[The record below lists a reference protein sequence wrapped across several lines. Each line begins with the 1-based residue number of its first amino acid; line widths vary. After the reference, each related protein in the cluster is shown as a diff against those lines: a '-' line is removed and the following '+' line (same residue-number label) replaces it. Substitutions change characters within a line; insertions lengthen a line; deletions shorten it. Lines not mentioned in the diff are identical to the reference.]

1 MSLCLSVVLCLRVRV
16 KVPAPPLHCLRVTFL
31 ACQRPQSSLCD
42 PPDSLWPWHNLL
54 PGRWPGQVPGNP
66 PVANYATLCNTVST
80 QYNIALSEKRSPKP
94 PSLRG
99 HQLDQS
105 KEGRLDILGADINPS
120 LLIHFHLLVKSGT
133 LCLKKC
139 GFTIYVQTPL
149 SLPEGPSVLE
159 GELGYFEG
167 RQPSPTLPSSTFT
180 RTHCLLF
187 SCAGL
192 LSVHIFLRY
201 IFTELFIQRYILNSF
216 PLSSH
221 ANTNA
226 NANAGNTA
234 CQITFMIVI
243 PHFQF
248 F

>member
-1 MSLCLSVVLCLRVRV
+1 M
-16 KVPAPPLHCLRVTFL
+16 
-31 ACQRPQSSLCD
+31 
-42 PPDSLWPWHNLL
+42 
-54 PGRWPGQVPGNP
+54 
-66 PVANYATLCNTVST
+66 ANYATLCNTVST

-105 KEGRLDILGADINPS
+105 KGGRLDILGADINPS

-180 RTHCLLF
+180 RTHCLLLCRTSFCSYFLKVHIYRAFHTKVHLEFF
-187 SCAGL
+187 SSFLSCKYKCKCKCWQHCL
-192 LSVHIFLRY
+192 SDYLYDCNPTLSVLLIS
-201 IFTELFIQRYILNSF
+201 IDCVMWDTGTV
-216 PLSSH
+216 P
-221 ANTNA
+221 
-226 NANAGNTA
+226 
-234 CQITFMIVI
+234 
-243 PHFQF
+243 
-248 F
+248 